1 MLDVLKPLLDSDLVN
16 EETRAEITE
25 AWESKLAEAKEAVR
39 AELREEFATKYEHDK
54 KTMVEAIDTMVTEGL
69 TAELTGVKE
78 EKAKLAE
85 DRVKQMNHMK
95 ESAKKFDT
103 FMMGKL
109 VEEIKD
115 LRQDRASQKNNI
127 KTLESFVMKQ
137 LAKEIK
143 EFAQDKKDVVE
154 TKVKL
159 VADAREKLEELK
171 AKFVK
176 ESASKMTVAVAKHLK
191 AELSQLQEDI
201 KIARENSF
209 GRKIFEAFASEFGAT
224 HLNENAEIRKL
235 NDSIA
240 DKDKQL
246 AEATKKIDETTKI
259 VESKESEINMIK
271 DSNERQAKLDELLA
285 PLNEKKTEV
294 MMNLLE
300 GVQTKKLEA
309 TFNKYLPAVLNEN
322 VVKSN
327 KATLTESV
335 KEVTGDQPKA
345 QKVEAKEEDSN
356 IIQMKQLAGL
366 K

>member
-16 EETRAEITE
+16 EETRAEISE
-25 AWESKLAEAKEAVR
+25 AWESKLAEARESVR

-69 TAELTGVKE
+69 TAELADVKE

-85 DRVKQMNHMK
+85 DRVNQINSMK
-95 ESAKKFDT
+95 ESAKKFDS
-103 FMMGKL
+103 FMMSKL
-109 VEEIKD
+109 VSEIKD
-115 LRQDRASQKNNI
+115 LRQDRASQKDNI

-137 LAKEIK
+137 LAHEIK
-143 EFAQDKKDVVE
+143 EFAEDKKDVVE
-154 TKVKL
+154 TKVRL
-159 VADAREKLEELK
+159 VADARAKLEELK
-171 AKFVK
+171 SKFVK

-209 GRKIFEAFASEFGAT
+209 GRKIFEAFAGEFGAT

-235 NDSIA
+235 NDSII

-259 VESKESEINMIK
+259 VESKNSEINVIK
-271 DSNERQAKLDELLA
+271 ESNERTAKLDELLA
-285 PLNEKKTEV
+285 PLNDKKSEV
-294 MMNLLE
+294 MLNLLE
-300 GVQTKKLEA
+300 GVQTKKLEV

-322 VVKSN
+322 VVKS

-345 QKVEAKEEDSN
+345 QKVEKKEDSN
-356 IIQMKQLAGL
+356 IIDLKQLAGL

>member
-16 EETRAEITE
+16 EETRAEISE
-25 AWESKLAEAKEAVR
+25 AWESKLAEAKETVR

-54 KTMVEAIDTMVTEGL
+54 KTMVEAIDRMVTEGL
-69 TAELTGVKE
+69 TSELAGVKE

-85 DRVKQMNHMK
+85 DRVNQLNKMK
-95 ESAKKFDT
+95 ESAKKFDS
-103 FMMGKL
+103 FMMSKL

-259 VESKESEINMIK
+259 VESKQSEINMIK